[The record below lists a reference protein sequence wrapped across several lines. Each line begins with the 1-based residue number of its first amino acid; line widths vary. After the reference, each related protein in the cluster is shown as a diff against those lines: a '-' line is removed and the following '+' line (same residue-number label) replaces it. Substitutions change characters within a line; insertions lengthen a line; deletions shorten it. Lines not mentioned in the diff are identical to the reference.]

1 MLTEYRAEDSKLEM
15 IEGESIFQISVKVT
29 VIMNVSQSVNVSR
42 IVLFTTDTF
51 VLQWRCKFH
60 SCCKKHLPH
69 FFFCIISVKLHVP
82 VWSNWCVIAA
92 AAYEVFLVLHS
103 KFSIAFFLRWTAN
116 AY

>member
-51 VLQWRCKFH
+51 VLQ
-60 SCCKKHLPH
+60 
-69 FFFCIISVKLHVP
+69 
-82 VWSNWCVIAA
+82 
-92 AAYEVFLVLHS
+92 
-103 KFSIAFFLRWTAN
+103 
-116 AY
+116 